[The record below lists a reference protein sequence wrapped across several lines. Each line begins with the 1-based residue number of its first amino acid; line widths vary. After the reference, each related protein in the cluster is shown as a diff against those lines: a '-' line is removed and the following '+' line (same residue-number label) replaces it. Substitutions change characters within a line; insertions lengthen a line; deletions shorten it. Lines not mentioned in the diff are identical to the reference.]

1 MEFYIKAS
9 KNDFNFKTYGP
20 YVRKEYALKDAK
32 IFIKRLNFLTIKVI
46 QYGELIYQ
54 YKKSVN

>member
-9 KNDFNFKTYGP
+9 KNDINFKTYGP
-20 YVRKEYALKDAK
+20 YVRKEYAIKDAK
-32 IFIKRLNFLTIKVI
+32 IFEKRLNFLTIKVI